1 MRTGQTVGYIAG
13 SELLQVIDCI
23 LVAANQLRRNAP
35 SIVIREDAGRSGGS
49 QFSTNFDER
58 WLPGRKKRLLIFGEP
73 LPRAVALLSYGTS
86 AAGMIES
93 RGCAA
98 NTLAPRNNQ
107 FLTKCNDNGYSARL
121 CGKTERRFLTRTS

>member
-35 SIVIREDAGRSGGS
+35 RIVIREDARRSGGS

-58 WLPGRKKRLLIFGEP
+58 WLPGRKEEVADFRL
-73 LPRAVALLSYGTS
+73 SS
-86 AAGMIES
+86 
-93 RGCAA
+93 
-98 NTLAPRNNQ
+98 
-107 FLTKCNDNGYSARL
+107 
-121 CGKTERRFLTRTS
+121 